1 MEIQAWLAG
10 LLAGA
15 QRAGAVRPE
24 LGLPEFIALL
34 AGTGRAMEQLGAD
47 PAPRERIFEVVFD
60 GLRPARFC
68 RHKPCISP
76 RARHEGRYLAGSPFR
91 RPANCQ

>member
-1 MEIQAWLAG
+1 VHASLQEPTMEIQARLAE

-15 QRAGAVRPE
+15 QQAGAVRPE

-60 GLRPARFC
+60 GLRPR
-68 RHKPCISP
+68 
-76 RARHEGRYLAGSPFR
+76 
-91 RPANCQ
+91 